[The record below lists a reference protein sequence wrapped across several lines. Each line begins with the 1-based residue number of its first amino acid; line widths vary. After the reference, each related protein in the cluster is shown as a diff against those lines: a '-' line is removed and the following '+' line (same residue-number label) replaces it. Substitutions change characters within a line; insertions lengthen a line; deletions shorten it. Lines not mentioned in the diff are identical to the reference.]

1 MIGMIW
7 IANIVIGIMD
17 LVLFVLIASIVFKD
31 YNITKARLMRNLLRF
46 SIFMVAYALSS
57 IIVSIYLSMHFGYEV
72 AIPLFIVNII
82 SITGFILLYNVI
94 NS

>member
-1 MIGMIW
+1 MIGIIW
-7 IANIVIGIMD
+7 IANIVIGVMD
-17 LVLFVLIASIVFKD
+17 LVLFVLITSIVFKD

-46 SIFMVAYALSS
+46 SIFMVVYALSS
-57 IIVSIYLSMHFGYEV
+57 IIVSIYLSMRFGYEV